1 VSSSQEEGEMISAL
15 PNGDSASVF
24 ASAARVTATATG
36 QPRKPF
42 DLLKEHRSYCPYVV
56 RATAVPSALAPNI
69 TGSPE
74 NGGNLVEGWRAVL
87 AVIQRHGLSQ
97 RQRLARFM
105 LNGESSTG
113 THDEELEGVEAM
125 VAGVKSKGVRMTCAF
140 WLGRVTIMNFLL
152 QGRELLKYVK
162 SLLG

>member
-1 VSSSQEEGEMISAL
+1 MTV
-15 PNGDSASVF
+15 
-24 ASAARVTATATG
+24 TATG

-113 THDEELEGVEAM
+113 TRDEELEGVEAM

-140 WLGRVTIMNFLL
+140 WLGRVIIMIFLL